1 MSAVTPVAPTPVA
14 PTTDRA
20 VGRRGQ
26 SKRRIASR
34 IGINLLGLLV
44 FVVMIFPVYWM
55 VSTAFKTGP
64 DIFGY
69 TPTWFPIHP
78 TLANFGDAIHRDY
91 FWRDVENS
99 LIVVSVVVGVSLVLA
114 FLAALALAK
123 FRFYGRRAFIILTIA
138 VQMVTLNALIIPLFV
153 MMSHLGRV
161 GGVKHVLGVNML
173 GGVIVTY
180 LTFVLPFTI
189 WTLRGFIHGVP
200 RELEEA
206 AMVDGTTRFGAF
218 VRVLL
223 PLIGPGLV
231 ATSIFA
237 FIQAWNEFI
246 IAYVFLHD
254 AEKQTL
260 TVWLASF
267 TNLHGTDW
275 GPLMAGATLTALPVV
290 VFFLLVQ
297 RKVAFGLTAG
307 AVRG

>member
-1 MSAVTPVAPTPVA
+1 VRQGPSA
-14 PTTDRA
+14 RRRLGGLGWNA
-20 VGRRGQ
+20 VG
-26 SKRRIASR
+26 IA
-34 IGINLLGLLV
+34 V

-64 DIFGY
+64 NIFSY
-69 TPTWFPIHP
+69 SPKWLPIP
-78 TLANFGDAIHRDY
+78 GTLANFGDAIHRQY
-91 FWRDVENS
+91 FWQNVRNS
-99 LIVVSVVVGVSLVLA
+99 LIVVSVVVVLSLALA

-123 FRFYGRRAFIILTIA
+123 FHFYGRRAFIVLIIA
-138 VQMVTLNALIIPLFV
+138 VQMVPLNALIIPLYITL
-153 MMSHLGRV
+153 SRAHQ
-161 GGVKHVLGVNML
+161 VNKL
-173 GGVIVTY
+173 SGVIVTY

-200 RELEEA
+200 RDLEEA

-223 PLIGPGLV
+223 PLVVPGLV

-237 FIQAWNEFI
+237 FIQAWNEYI
-246 IAYVFLHD
+246 MAYVLLSSP
-254 AEKQTL
+254 EKQTL

-267 TNLHGTDW
+267 TTNRGTAW

-297 RKVAFGLTAG
+297 RKIAFGLTAG